1 MNSKQSKLRLGLH
14 SLFVLTSLII
24 LSDFILPGNV
34 IVEEIIDVRK
44 ERQQYYNAAR
54 NHHFS
59 YWVFTNSNNFS
70 ITEDFAKEIKKN
82 QQIEFAVSPIFKEI
96 NSYRLL
102 ISGNEETYSLRVL
115 SGLVIPLA
123 LILVI
128 GLAFKYERK
137 MDILIFVLQVLLI
150 ADLMYLLI

>member
-1 MNSKQSKLRLGLH
+1 MINNQDKLRLGLY
-14 SLFVLTSLII
+14 SLFVLTSITI
-24 LSDFILPGNV
+24 LTDFILPGSV

-44 ERQQYYNAAR
+44 EKQQYYNAAR
-54 NHHFS
+54 NYHFS
-59 YWVFTNSNNFS
+59 YRVFTKTNNFS
-70 ITEDFAKEIKKN
+70 ITEDFAKEIKNN

-102 ISGNEETYSLRVL
+102 NTGNREIYSLRIL

-128 GLAFKYERK
+128 GLAFKYEKK
-137 MDILIFVLQVLLI
+137 MSILIFVIQVLVM
-150 ADLMYLLI
+150 ADLIFLLI